1 MKKLL
6 ILTLGLGM
14 TITANADVYLGK
26 HEGYEY
32 YLLTS
37 YTKKVS
43 ATKYEITMDRF
54 VARDVKKDGIAQ
66 GGYTEYKR
74 YIDCHKRQVGTIS
87 YKNFNK
93 EGKLLSQDKMN
104 TVKYYDIF
112 PNSWGSALYAEVC
125 R

>member
-14 TITANADVYLGK
+14 TITANADIYLGK

-32 YLLTS
+32 YLLPS
-37 YTKKVS
+37 KTKKVS
-43 ATKYEITMDRF
+43 ATKYEVTMDRY
-54 VARDVKKDGIAQ
+54 VAQDVKKDGIAQ
-66 GGYTEYKR
+66 GGYTEYVR
-74 YIDCHKRQVGTIS
+74 YIDCSKKQVGTIS
-87 YKNFNK
+87 YKNYTK
-93 EGKLLSQDKMN
+93 AGKLISQDKMN
-104 TVKYYDIF
+104 SVKYYNIF